1 MLILMF
7 KINMH
12 ETFITCI
19 KSRDEIRDKNVR
31 VYIYILTECESL

>member
-1 MLILMF
+1 MF

-19 KSRDEIRDKNVR
+19 KSRDKIRDKNVR
-31 VYIYILTECESL
+31 VYINILTECERSGL

>member
-1 MLILMF
+1 MF

-19 KSRDEIRDKNVR
+19 KSRDKIRDKNVR
-31 VYIYILTECESL
+31 VYIYIYINRVWEPLK